1 MVTAVGRR
9 RLGCLRKKRS
19 IIYPMKEWAA
29 GGSKTAAGIT
39 EKINSLDPLLRSY
52 MGPFIFGDSILNF
65 NDTDWPWKKQALF
78 YVRCPWEL
86 PPPWTI
92 EDIEAD
98 QVNSIFY
105 RRQRW

>member
-52 MGPFIFGDSILNF
+52 MGPFIFGDSTGSSTAEVWWRQLLNK
-65 NDTDWPWKKQALF
+65 P
-78 YVRCPWEL
+78 R
-86 PPPWTI
+86 
-92 EDIEAD
+92 
-98 QVNSIFY
+98 
-105 RRQRW
+105 